1 MGKLAP
7 MDSVSSYVHL
17 KKSTVHHGASV
28 AALLWNCEATGE
40 PLQLGWVQTEVL
52 PGPAVGPASKV
63 PNSYLTPFETLAPFE
78 TGMRLYTFCAA
89 MEWGLVNHVYCFDAK
104 RCSVAG
110 SSR

>member
-1 MGKLAP
+1 
-7 MDSVSSYVHL
+7 MDSVASYAHL

-28 AALLWNCEATGE
+28 ATLLWNCEATGE
-40 PLQLGWVQTEVL
+40 PLQLGWVQAEAL

-63 PNSYLTPFETLAPFE
+63 PNSHLTPFETLAPFK

>member
-1 MGKLAP
+1 MGALA
-7 MDSVSSYVHL
+7 SYVHL

-28 AALLWNCEATGE
+28 ATLSWNCEATGRRSNWE
-40 PLQLGWVQTEVL
+40 WVQTEAL
-52 PGPAVGPASKV
+52 PELAVGPASKV

>member
-1 MGKLAP
+1 M
-7 MDSVSSYVHL
+7 V
-17 KKSTVHHGASV
+17 
-28 AALLWNCEATGE
+28 LLWQPCCGIVKRRGA
-40 PLQLGWVQTEVL
+40 LQLGWVQTEAL
-52 PGPAVGPASKV
+52 PGPAVGLASKV
-63 PNSYLTPFETLAPFE
+63 PNSYLTPFETLAPSE